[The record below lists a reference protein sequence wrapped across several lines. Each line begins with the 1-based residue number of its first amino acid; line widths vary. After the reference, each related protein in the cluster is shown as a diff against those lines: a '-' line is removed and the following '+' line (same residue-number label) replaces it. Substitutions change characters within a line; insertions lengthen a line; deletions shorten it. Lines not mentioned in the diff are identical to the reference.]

1 MVSFI
6 KQINEKS
13 KELKEI
19 SKIYYDAANNLFK
32 YIDENNKKNITNTD
46 KKIEEINKQIATIDE
61 KIKYAIEELLKD
73 GTATMNERN
82 TGFKKSLETIQKD
95 IGKAGFSKNNNCLE
109 EFLIN
114 KKIISDKKEII
125 NTSRENNLQLKI
137 TKRTLGKEDLRIK
150 FKTGGVYTGK
160 EEKNK
165 YIPSDGISEILIGE
179 KKSSDFSSTDIFGIC
194 DFLNN
199 VYTLLISK
207 INNTNEGIESFC
219 KNIND
224 FISNIIE
231 ECFSS
236 KEYSLEEKHSLE
248 EKYSLEQYSS
258 EKIDYYFNVK
268 ERWPNYK
275 TLELEDNSEKQ
286 KINNYLSA
294 LFDELKSLNGDIIKT
309 EDVKIPET
317 NSLENN
323 KKGENFYI
331 DDNNVIN
338 IDFQQIFNVNDSD
351 DYILKFENAT
361 FSGIEGVGG
370 SPLIPNVFYKKKF
383 GILIDGFYYSRSL
396 EDIMNLLKDLSITFE
411 EFKEKVKDFI

>member
-6 KQINEKS
+6 KKINEKS

-19 SKIYYDAANNLFK
+19 SKTYYDAANNLFK
-32 YIDENNKKNITNTD
+32 YIDENSKKNITNTD
-46 KKIEEINKQIATIDE
+46 KKIEEINKQTATIDE

-82 TGFKKSLETIQKD
+82 TGFKKSLETILKD
-95 IGKAGFSKNNNCLE
+95 IRKAGFSEKNNCLE

-114 KKIISDKKEII
+114 KKIISNKEEII

-137 TKRTLGKEDLRIK
+137 TKRTLGKEDLIIK
-150 FKTGGVYTGK
+150 FKTGGEYTG
-160 EEKNK
+160 EEKNN
-165 YIPSDGISEILIGE
+165 YVPSEGISEILIGK

-194 DFLNN
+194 DFLNS

-207 INNTNEGIESFC
+207 INNTNKGIESFC

-231 ECFSS
+231 E
-236 KEYSLEEKHSLE
+236 EYSIEEKQYI
-248 EKYSLEQYSS
+248 EKQSIDY
-258 EKIDYYFNVK
+258 KIDDYFNVK

-275 TLELEDNSEKQ
+275 TLEDSEKQ
-286 KINNYLSA
+286 KIENYLSA
-294 LFDELKSLNGDIIKT
+294 LLDELKSLNGDIIKT

-331 DDNNVIN
+331 DDDNVID
-338 IDFQQIFNVNDSD
+338 IKFQKIFNVNDSD

-370 SPLIPNVFYKKKF
+370 SSLIPNVFYKKKF
-383 GILIDGFYYSRSL
+383 GILIDGFYYGRSL

>member
-6 KQINEKS
+6 KKINEKS

-19 SKIYYDAANNLFK
+19 SKTYYDAANNLFK
-32 YIDENNKKNITNTD
+32 YIDENSKKNITNTD
-46 KKIEEINKQIATIDE
+46 RKIEEINKQIATIDE

-82 TGFKKSLETIQKD
+82 AGFKKSLETILKD
-95 IGKAGFSKNNNCLE
+95 IRKAGFSEKNNCLE

-114 KKIISDKKEII
+114 KKIISNKEEII

-137 TKRTLGKEDLRIK
+137 TKRTLGKEDLIIK
-150 FKTGGVYTGK
+150 FKTGGEYTG
-160 EEKNK
+160 EEKNN
-165 YIPSDGISEILIGE
+165 YVPSEGISEILIGK

-194 DFLNN
+194 DFLNS

-231 ECFSS
+231 EGFSF

-275 TLELEDNSEKQ
+275 TLEDSEKQ
-286 KINNYLSA
+286 KIENYLSA
-294 LFDELKSLNGDIIKT
+294 LLDELKSLNGNIIKT

-331 DDNNVIN
+331 DDDNVID
-338 IDFQQIFNVNDSD
+338 IKFQKIFNVNDSD

-370 SPLIPNVFYKKKF
+370 SSLIPNVFYKKKF
-383 GILIDGFYYSRSL
+383 GILIDGFYYGRSL

>member
-6 KQINEKS
+6 KKINEKS

-19 SKIYYDAANNLFK
+19 SKTYYDAANNLFK
-32 YIDENNKKNITNTD
+32 YIDENSKKNITNTD
-46 KKIEEINKQIATIDE
+46 RKIKEINKQIATIDE
-61 KIKYAIEELLKD
+61 KIKSAIEELLKD
-73 GTATMNERN
+73 GKKTMNERN
-82 TGFKKSLETIQKD
+82 TVFNQSLGTIQKD
-95 IGKAGFSKNNNCLE
+95 IRKAGFSENNNCLE
-109 EFLIN
+109 EFLIY

-137 TKRTLGKEDLRIK
+137 TKRILGEEDLRIK
-150 FKTGGVYTGK
+150 FKKGGVYSGK
-160 EEKNK
+160 EEKNN
-165 YIPSDGISEILIGE
+165 YVPSDGISEILIGE

-194 DFLNN
+194 DFLNS

-231 ECFSS
+231 E
-236 KEYSLEEKHSLE
+236 EYSLEEH
-248 EKYSLEQYSS
+248 SS
-258 EKIDYYFNVK
+258 EKTDDYFNVK
-268 ERWPNYK
+268 ERWPSYN
-275 TLELEDNSEKQ
+275 TLNENQKQ

-294 LFDELKSLNGDIIKT
+294 LFDELKSLNSDIIKT

-338 IDFQQIFNVNDSD
+338 IDFQQIFNVNNSD

-370 SPLIPNVFYKKKF
+370 SLLIPNVFYKKKF
-383 GILIDGFYYSRSL
+383 GILIDGFYYGRSL

-411 EFKEKVKDFI
+411 EFKEKVKNFI

>member
-6 KQINEKS
+6 KKINEKS

-19 SKIYYDAANNLFK
+19 SKTYYDAANNLFK
-32 YIDENNKKNITNTD
+32 YIDENSKKNITNTD

-82 TGFKKSLETIQKD
+82 TIFNQSLGTIQKD
-95 IGKAGFSKNNNCLE
+95 IRKAGFSENNNCLE
-109 EFLIN
+109 EFLIY
-114 KKIISDKKEII
+114 KKIISDKEEII
-125 NTSRENNLQLKI
+125 NTPRENNLQLKI

-150 FKTGGVYTGK
+150 FKKGGVYSGE
-160 EEKNK
+160 EEKNN
-165 YIPSDGISEILIGE
+165 YVPSEGISEILIGD

-194 DFLNN
+194 DFLNS
-199 VYTLLISK
+199 VYTMLISK
-207 INNTNEGIESFC
+207 INNTNEGIENFC

-231 ECFSS
+231 EGFSIEE
-236 KEYSLEEKHSLE
+236 EYSIEEKQYI
-248 EKYSLEQYSS
+248 EKQSIDYFSS
-258 EKIDYYFNVK
+258 EKTGDYFNVK
-268 ERWPNYK
+268 ERWPSYN
-275 TLELEDNSEKQ
+275 TLKDEEKQ
-286 KINNYLSA
+286 KIENYLSA

-331 DDNNVIN
+331 DDDNVID
-338 IDFQQIFNVNDSD
+338 IKFQKIFNVNDSD

-361 FSGIEGVGG
+361 FLGIEGVDG
-370 SPLIPNVFYKKKF
+370 SSLIPNVFYKKKF
-383 GILIDGFYYSRSL
+383 GILIDGFYYGRSL
-396 EDIMNLLKDLSITFE
+396 EDIMKLLKDLSITFE

>member
-6 KQINEKS
+6 NKINEKS

-19 SKIYYDAANNLFK
+19 SKTYYDAANNLFK

-46 KKIEEINKQIATIDE
+46 RKIEEINKQIATIDE

-82 TGFKKSLETIQKD
+82 TGFKKSLETILKD
-95 IGKAGFSKNNNCLE
+95 IRKAGFSEKNNCLE

-150 FKTGGVYTGK
+150 FKKGGEYSGEK
-160 EEKNK
+160 EKNN
-165 YIPSDGISEILIGE
+165 YVPSEGISEILIGE

-194 DFLNN
+194 DFLNS

-224 FISNIIE
+224 FINNIIE
-231 ECFSS
+231 EGFSIEE
-236 KEYSLEEKHSLE
+236 EYSIEEKQYI
-248 EKYSLEQYSS
+248 EKQSIDYFSS
-258 EKIDYYFNVK
+258 EKTGDYFNVK
-268 ERWPNYK
+268 ERWPNYN
-275 TLELEDNSEKQ
+275 TLKDKEKQ
-286 KINNYLSA
+286 EINNYLSA

-331 DDNNVIN
+331 DDDNVID
-338 IDFQQIFNVNDSD
+338 IKFQKIFNVNDSD

-370 SPLIPNVFYKKKF
+370 SSLIPNVFYKKKF
-383 GILIDGFYYSRSL
+383 GILIDGFYYGRSL

>member
-6 KQINEKS
+6 KEINKKS

-19 SKIYYDAANNLFK
+19 SKTYYDAANNLFK

-46 KKIEEINKQIATIDE
+46 KKIEEINKQTATIDE

-82 TGFKKSLETIQKD
+82 TGFKKSLETILKD
-95 IGKAGFSKNNNCLE
+95 IRKAGFSEKNNCLE

-114 KKIISDKKEII
+114 KKIISNKEEII

-137 TKRTLGKEDLRIK
+137 TKRTLGKEDLIIK
-150 FKTGGVYTGK
+150 FKTGGEYTG
-160 EEKNK
+160 EEKNN
-165 YIPSDGISEILIGE
+165 YVPSEGISEILIGE

-207 INNTNEGIESFC
+207 INNTNKGIESFC

-231 ECFSS
+231 E
-236 KEYSLEEKHSLE
+236 EYSIEEKQYI
-248 EKYSLEQYSS
+248 EKQSIDY
-258 EKIDYYFNVK
+258 KIDDYFNVK

-275 TLELEDNSEKQ
+275 TLEDSEKQ
-286 KINNYLSA
+286 KIENYLSA
-294 LFDELKSLNGDIIKT
+294 LLDELKSLNGDIIKT

-331 DDNNVIN
+331 DDDNVID
-338 IDFQQIFNVNDSD
+338 IKFQKIFNVNDSD

-370 SPLIPNVFYKKKF
+370 SSLIPNVFYKKKF
-383 GILIDGFYYSRSL
+383 GILIDGFYYGRSL

>member
-6 KQINEKS
+6 KKINEKS

-19 SKIYYDAANNLFK
+19 SKTYYDAANNLFK
-32 YIDENNKKNITNTD
+32 YIDENSKKNITNTD

-61 KIKYAIEELLKD
+61 KIKSAIEELLKD
-73 GTATMNERN
+73 GKKTMNERN
-82 TGFKKSLETIQKD
+82 TVFNQSLGTIQKD
-95 IGKAGFSKNNNCLE
+95 IRKAGFSENNNCLE
-109 EFLIN
+109 EFLIY
-114 KKIISDKKEII
+114 KKIISDKEEII
-125 NTSRENNLQLKI
+125 NTPRENNLQLKI
-137 TKRTLGKEDLRIK
+137 TKRTLGKEDLRIN
-150 FKTGGVYTGK
+150 FKKGGVYSGK
-160 EEKNK
+160 EEKNN
-165 YIPSDGISEILIGE
+165 YVPSEGISEILIGD

-194 DFLNN
+194 DFLNS

-207 INNTNEGIESFC
+207 INNTNEGIENFC

-231 ECFSS
+231 EGFSIEE
-236 KEYSLEEKHSLE
+236 EYSIEEKQYI
-248 EKYSLEQYSS
+248 EKQSIDYFSS
-258 EKIDYYFNVK
+258 EKTGDYFNVK
-268 ERWPNYK
+268 ERWPSYN
-275 TLELEDNSEKQ
+275 TLKDEEKQ
-286 KINNYLSA
+286 KIENYLRA
-294 LFDELKSLNGDIIKT
+294 LLDELKSLNGDIIKT

-331 DDNNVIN
+331 DDDNVID
-338 IDFQQIFNVNDSD
+338 IKFQKIFNVNDSD

-361 FSGIEGVGG
+361 FLGIEGVDG
-370 SPLIPNVFYKKKF
+370 SSLIPNVFYKKKF
-383 GILIDGFYYSRSL
+383 GILIDGFYYGRSL

>member
-6 KQINEKS
+6 KEINKKS

-19 SKIYYDAANNLFK
+19 SKTYYDAANNLFK

-46 KKIEEINKQIATIDE
+46 KKIEEINKQTATIDE

-82 TGFKKSLETIQKD
+82 TGFKKSLETIIKD
-95 IGKAGFSKNNNCLE
+95 IRKAGFSENNNCLE

-114 KKIISDKKEII
+114 KKIISNKEEII

-150 FKTGGVYTGK
+150 FITGGEYTG
-160 EEKNK
+160 EEEMNK
-165 YIPSDGISEILIGE
+165 YVPSDGISEILIGE

-194 DFLNN
+194 DFLNS

-231 ECFSS
+231 EGFSF

-275 TLELEDNSEKQ
+275 TLEDSEKQ
-286 KINNYLSA
+286 KIENYLSA
-294 LFDELKSLNGDIIKT
+294 LLDELKSLNGDIIKT

-331 DDNNVIN
+331 DDDNVID
-338 IDFQQIFNVNDSD
+338 IKFQKIFNVNDSD

-361 FSGIEGVGG
+361 FLGIEGVDN
-370 SPLIPNVFYKKKF
+370 SSLIPNVFYKKKF
-383 GILIDGFYYSRSL
+383 GILIDGFYYGRSL

>member
-6 KQINEKS
+6 KKINEKS

-19 SKIYYDAANNLFK
+19 SKTYYDAANNLFK
-32 YIDENNKKNITNTD
+32 YIDENSKKNITNTD

-82 TGFKKSLETIQKD
+82 TVFNQFLGTIQRD
-95 IGKAGFSKNNNCLE
+95 IRKAGFSEKNNCLE
-109 EFLIN
+109 EFLIY
-114 KKIISDKKEII
+114 KKIISDKEEII

-150 FKTGGVYTGK
+150 FKKGGEYTGK
-160 EEKNK
+160 EEKNN
-165 YIPSDGISEILIGE
+165 YVPSEGISEILIGE

-207 INNTNEGIESFC
+207 INNTNEGIENFC

-231 ECFSS
+231 E
-236 KEYSLEEKHSLE
+236 EYSIKEKQYI
-248 EKYSLEQYSS
+248 EKQS
-258 EKIDYYFNVK
+258 IDYKTDDYFNVK
-268 ERWPNYK
+268 ERWPDYK
-275 TLELEDNSEKQ
+275 TSEDSEKQ
-286 KINNYLSA
+286 KIENYLSA
-294 LFDELKSLNGDIIKT
+294 LLDELKSLNGDIIKT

-331 DDNNVIN
+331 DDDNVID
-338 IDFQQIFNVNDSD
+338 IKFQKIFNVNDSD

-370 SPLIPNVFYKKKF
+370 SSLIPNVFYKKKF
-383 GILIDGFYYSRSL
+383 GILIDGYYYGRSL

>member
-1 MVSFI
+1 
-6 KQINEKS
+6 
-13 KELKEI
+13 
-19 SKIYYDAANNLFK
+19 
-32 YIDENNKKNITNTD
+32 
-46 KKIEEINKQIATIDE
+46 
-61 KIKYAIEELLKD
+61 
-73 GTATMNERN
+73 MNERN
-82 TGFKKSLETIQKD
+82 TGFKKSLETILKD
-95 IGKAGFSKNNNCLE
+95 IRKAGFSEKNNCLE

-150 FKTGGVYTGK
+150 FKNGGEYTGK
-160 EEKNK
+160 EEKNN
-165 YIPSDGISEILIGE
+165 YVPSEGISEILIGE
-179 KKSSDFSSTDIFGIC
+179 KKSSEFSSTDIFGIC

-207 INNTNEGIESFC
+207 INNTNKGIESFC

-231 ECFSS
+231 E
-236 KEYSLEEKHSLE
+236 EYSIEEKQYI
-248 EKYSLEQYSS
+248 EKQSIDYFSS
-258 EKIDYYFNVK
+258 EKTGDYFNVK
-268 ERWPNYK
+268 ERWPNYNTSK
-275 TLELEDNSEKQ
+275 DEEKQ

-294 LFDELKSLNGDIIKT
+294 LFDELKSLNSEIIKT

-338 IDFQQIFNVNDSD
+338 IDFQQIFNVNDTG
-351 DYILKFENAT
+351 DYILKNTRMFEDAT

-370 SPLIPNVFYKKKF
+370 SSLIPNIFYKKKF
-383 GILIDGFYYSRSL
+383 GILIDGYYYSRSL

>member
-6 KQINEKS
+6 KKINEKS

-19 SKIYYDAANNLFK
+19 SKTYYDAANNLFK
-32 YIDENNKKNITNTD
+32 YIDENSKKNITNTD
-46 KKIEEINKQIATIDE
+46 RKIEEINKQIATIDE

-82 TGFKKSLETIQKD
+82 AGFKKSLETILKD
-95 IGKAGFSKNNNCLE
+95 IRKAGFSENNNCLE

-137 TKRTLGKEDLRIK
+137 TKRTLGKEDLIIK
-150 FKTGGVYTGK
+150 FKTGGEYTGNK
-160 EEKNK
+160 EKKDK
-165 YIPSDGISEILIGE
+165 YVPSDGISEILIGE

-194 DFLNN
+194 DFLNS

-231 ECFSS
+231 E
-236 KEYSLEEKHSLE
+236 EYSIEEKQYI
-248 EKYSLEQYSS
+248 EKQS
-258 EKIDYYFNVK
+258 IDYKTDDYFNVK
-268 ERWPNYK
+268 ERWPSYK
-275 TLELEDNSEKQ
+275 TSEDSEKQ
-286 KINNYLSA
+286 KIENYLSA
-294 LFDELKSLNGDIIKT
+294 LLDELKSLNGDIIKT

-331 DDNNVIN
+331 DDDNVIN

-351 DYILKFENAT
+351 DYILRFENAT
-361 FSGIEGVGG
+361 FLGIEGVGG
-370 SPLIPNVFYKKKF
+370 SSLIPNVFYKKKF
-383 GILIDGFYYSRSL
+383 GILIDGYYYGRSL
-396 EDIMNLLKDLSITFE
+396 EDIMNLLKEDLSITFE

>member
-6 KQINEKS
+6 KKINEKS

-19 SKIYYDAANNLFK
+19 SKTYYDAANNLFK
-32 YIDENNKKNITNTD
+32 YIDENSKKNIANTD

-82 TGFKKSLETIQKD
+82 TIFNQSLGTIQKD
-95 IGKAGFSKNNNCLE
+95 IRKAGFSENNNCLE
-109 EFLIN
+109 EFLIY
-114 KKIISDKKEII
+114 KKIISDKEEII
-125 NTSRENNLQLKI
+125 NTPRENNLQLKI

-150 FKTGGVYTGK
+150 FKKGGVYSGE
-160 EEKNK
+160 EEKNN
-165 YIPSDGISEILIGE
+165 YVPSEGISEILIGD

-194 DFLNN
+194 DFLNS
-199 VYTLLISK
+199 VYTMLISK
-207 INNTNEGIESFC
+207 INNTNEGIENFC

-231 ECFSS
+231 EGFSIEE
-236 KEYSLEEKHSLE
+236 EYSIEEKQYI
-248 EKYSLEQYSS
+248 EKQSIDYFSS
-258 EKIDYYFNVK
+258 EKTGDYFNVK
-268 ERWPNYK
+268 ERWPSYN
-275 TLELEDNSEKQ
+275 TLKDEEKQ
-286 KINNYLSA
+286 KIENYLSA

-331 DDNNVIN
+331 DDDNVID
-338 IDFQQIFNVNDSD
+338 IKFQKIFNVNDSD

-361 FSGIEGVGG
+361 FLGIEGVDG
-370 SPLIPNVFYKKKF
+370 SSLIPNVFYKKKF
-383 GILIDGFYYSRSL
+383 GILIDGFYYGRSL
-396 EDIMNLLKDLSITFE
+396 EDIMKLLKDLSITFE

>member
-6 KQINEKS
+6 KEINKKS

-19 SKIYYDAANNLFK
+19 SKTYYDAANNLFK

-46 KKIEEINKQIATIDE
+46 KKIEEINKQTATIDE

-82 TGFKKSLETIQKD
+82 TGFKKSLETIIKD
-95 IGKAGFSKNNNCLE
+95 IRKAGFSEKNNCLE

-114 KKIISDKKEII
+114 KKIISNKEEII

-137 TKRTLGKEDLRIK
+137 TKRTLGKEDLIIK
-150 FKTGGVYTGK
+150 FKTGGEYTG
-160 EEKNK
+160 EEKNN
-165 YIPSDGISEILIGE
+165 YVPSEGISEILIGE

-207 INNTNEGIESFC
+207 INNTNKGIESFC

-231 ECFSS
+231 E
-236 KEYSLEEKHSLE
+236 EYSIEEKQYI
-248 EKYSLEQYSS
+248 EKQSIDY
-258 EKIDYYFNVK
+258 KIDDYFNVK

-275 TLELEDNSEKQ
+275 TLEDSEKQ
-286 KINNYLSA
+286 KIENYLSA
-294 LFDELKSLNGDIIKT
+294 LLDELKSLNGDIIKT

-331 DDNNVIN
+331 DDDNVID
-338 IDFQQIFNVNDSD
+338 IKFQKIFNVNDSD

-370 SPLIPNVFYKKKF
+370 SSLIPNVFYKKKF
-383 GILIDGFYYSRSL
+383 GILIDGFYYGRSL

>member
-6 KQINEKS
+6 KEINKKS

-19 SKIYYDAANNLFK
+19 SKTYYDAANNLFK

-46 KKIEEINKQIATIDE
+46 KKIEEINKQTATIDE

-82 TGFKKSLETIQKD
+82 TGFKKSLETIIKD
-95 IGKAGFSKNNNCLE
+95 IRKAGFSENNNCLE

-114 KKIISDKKEII
+114 KKIISNKEEII

-150 FKTGGVYTGK
+150 FKTGGEYTG
-160 EEKNK
+160 EEEMNK
-165 YIPSDGISEILIGE
+165 YVPSDGISEILIGE

-207 INNTNEGIESFC
+207 INNTNKGIESFC

-231 ECFSS
+231 E
-236 KEYSLEEKHSLE
+236 EYSIEEKQYI
-248 EKYSLEQYSS
+248 EKQSIDY
-258 EKIDYYFNVK
+258 KIDDYFNVK

-275 TLELEDNSEKQ
+275 TLEDSEKQ
-286 KINNYLSA
+286 KIENYLSA
-294 LFDELKSLNGDIIKT
+294 LLDELKSLNGDIIKT

-331 DDNNVIN
+331 DDDNVID
-338 IDFQQIFNVNDSD
+338 IKFQKIFNVNDSD

-370 SPLIPNVFYKKKF
+370 SSLIPNVFYKKKF
-383 GILIDGFYYSRSL
+383 GILIDGFYYGRSL

>member
-6 KQINEKS
+6 KKINEKS

-19 SKIYYDAANNLFK
+19 SKTYYDAANNLFK
-32 YIDENNKKNITNTD
+32 YIDENSKKNITNTD

-61 KIKYAIEELLKD
+61 KIKSAIEELLKD
-73 GTATMNERN
+73 GKKTMNERN
-82 TGFKKSLETIQKD
+82 TIFNQSLGTIQKD
-95 IGKAGFSKNNNCLE
+95 IRKAGFSENNNCLE
-109 EFLIN
+109 EFLIY
-114 KKIISDKKEII
+114 KKIISDKEEII
-125 NTSRENNLQLKI
+125 NTPRENNLQLKI

-150 FKTGGVYTGK
+150 FKKGGVYSGE
-160 EEKNK
+160 EEKNN
-165 YIPSDGISEILIGE
+165 YVPSEGISEILIGD

-194 DFLNN
+194 DFLNS

-231 ECFSS
+231 E
-236 KEYSLEEKHSLE
+236 EYSLEER
-248 EKYSLEQYSS
+248 SS
-258 EKIDYYFNVK
+258 EKTDDYFNVK
-268 ERWPNYK
+268 ERWPSYN
-275 TLELEDNSEKQ
+275 TLKDEQKQ

-331 DDNNVIN
+331 DDDNVID
-338 IDFQQIFNVNDSD
+338 IKFQKIFNVYDLGN
-351 DYILKFENAT
+351 YIFKDMRKFEDAT
-361 FSGIEGVGG
+361 FLGIEGVDG
-370 SPLIPNVFYKKKF
+370 SSLIPNVFYKKKF
-383 GILIDGFYYSRSL
+383 GILIDGFYYGRSL
-396 EDIMNLLKDLSITFE
+396 EDIMKLLKDLSITFE

>member
-6 KQINEKS
+6 KEINKKS

-19 SKIYYDAANNLFK
+19 SKTYYDAANNLFK

-46 KKIEEINKQIATIDE
+46 KKIEEINKQTATIDE

-82 TGFKKSLETIQKD
+82 TGFKKSLETIIKD
-95 IGKAGFSKNNNCLE
+95 IRKAGFSENNNCLE

-114 KKIISDKKEII
+114 KKIISNKEEII

-150 FKTGGVYTGK
+150 FKTGGEYTG
-160 EEKNK
+160 EEEMNK
-165 YIPSDGISEILIGE
+165 YVPSDGISEILIGE

-207 INNTNEGIESFC
+207 INNTNKGIESFC

-231 ECFSS
+231 E
-236 KEYSLEEKHSLE
+236 EYSIEEKQYI
-248 EKYSLEQYSS
+248 EKQSIDY
-258 EKIDYYFNVK
+258 KIDDYFNVK

-275 TLELEDNSEKQ
+275 TLEDSEKQ
-286 KINNYLSA
+286 KIENYLSA
-294 LFDELKSLNGDIIKT
+294 LLDELKSLNGNIIKT

-331 DDNNVIN
+331 DDDN
-338 IDFQQIFNVNDSD
+338 IIDIKFQKIFNVNDSD

-370 SPLIPNVFYKKKF
+370 SSLIPNVFYKKKF
-383 GILIDGFYYSRSL
+383 GILIDGFYYGRSL

>member
-1 MVSFI
+1 MVSFV
-6 KQINEKS
+6 KKINEKS

-19 SKIYYDAANNLFK
+19 SKTYYDAANNLFK
-32 YIDENNKKNITNTD
+32 YIDENSKKNITNTD

-61 KIKYAIEELLKD
+61 KIKSAIEELLKD
-73 GTATMNERN
+73 GKKTMNERN
-82 TGFKKSLETIQKD
+82 TVFNQSLGTIQKD
-95 IGKAGFSKNNNCLE
+95 IRKAGFSENNNCLE
-109 EFLIN
+109 EFLIY

-137 TKRTLGKEDLRIK
+137 TKRILGEEDLRIK
-150 FKTGGVYTGK
+150 FKKGGVYSGK
-160 EEKNK
+160 EEKNN
-165 YIPSDGISEILIGE
+165 YVPSEGISEILIGD

-194 DFLNN
+194 DFLNS

-231 ECFSS
+231 E
-236 KEYSLEEKHSLE
+236 EYSLEER
-248 EKYSLEQYSS
+248 SS
-258 EKIDYYFNVK
+258 EKTDDYFNVK
-268 ERWPNYK
+268 ERWPNYN
-275 TLELEDNSEKQ
+275 TLKDEQKQ

-338 IDFQQIFNVNDSD
+338 IDFQQIFNVYDLGS
-351 DYILKFENAT
+351 YIFKDMRKFEDAT
-361 FSGIEGVGG
+361 FLGIEGVDI
-370 SPLIPNVFYKKKF
+370 SSLIPNVFYKKKF
-383 GILIDGFYYSRSL
+383 GILIDGFYYGRSL

-411 EFKEKVKDFI
+411 EFKEKVKIFI

>member
-6 KQINEKS
+6 KKINEKS

-19 SKIYYDAANNLFK
+19 SKTYYDAANNLFK

-73 GTATMNERN
+73 GTKTMNERN
-82 TGFKKSLETIQKD
+82 TGFKKSLETILKD
-95 IGKAGFSKNNNCLE
+95 IRKAGFSENNNCLE

-150 FKTGGVYTGK
+150 FKKGGEYTGK
-160 EEKNK
+160 EEKNN
-165 YIPSDGISEILIGE
+165 YVPSDGISEILIGE

-194 DFLNN
+194 DFLNS

-224 FISNIIE
+224 FISNLISNLISNEEYSIE
-231 ECFSS
+231 EISDGC
-236 KEYSLEEKHSLE
+236 
-248 EKYSLEQYSS
+248 
-258 EKIDYYFNVK
+258 FNVK

-275 TLELEDNSEKQ
+275 TLEDSEKQ
-286 KINNYLSA
+286 KIENYLSA
-294 LFDELKSLNGDIIKT
+294 LLDELKSLNGDIIKT
-309 EDVKIPET
+309 KDVKIPET

-331 DDNNVIN
+331 DDDNVID
-338 IDFQQIFNVNDSD
+338 IKFQKIFNVNDSD
-351 DYILKFENAT
+351 DYISKDTRRFENAT
-361 FSGIEGVGG
+361 FLGIEGVDG
-370 SPLIPNVFYKKKF
+370 SSLIPNVFYKKKF
-383 GILIDGFYYSRSL
+383 GILIDGFYYGRSL

>member
-6 KQINEKS
+6 KKINEKS

-19 SKIYYDAANNLFK
+19 SKTYYDAANNLFK
-32 YIDENNKKNITNTD
+32 YIDENSKKNITNTD

-61 KIKYAIEELLKD
+61 KIKSAIEELLKD
-73 GTATMNERN
+73 GKKTMNERN
-82 TGFKKSLETIQKD
+82 TVFNQSLGTIQKD
-95 IGKAGFSKNNNCLE
+95 IRKAGFSENNNCLE
-109 EFLIN
+109 EFLIY
-114 KKIISDKKEII
+114 KKIISDKEEII
-125 NTSRENNLQLKI
+125 NTPRENNLQLKI
-137 TKRTLGKEDLRIK
+137 TKRTLRKEDLRIK
-150 FKTGGVYTGK
+150 FKKGGVYSGE
-160 EEKNK
+160 EEKNN
-165 YIPSDGISEILIGE
+165 YVPSEGISEILIGD

-194 DFLNN
+194 DFLNS

-207 INNTNEGIESFC
+207 INNTNEGIENFC

-231 ECFSS
+231 E
-236 KEYSLEEKHSLE
+236 EYSLEER
-248 EKYSLEQYSS
+248 SS
-258 EKIDYYFNVK
+258 ENTDNYFNVK
-268 ERWPNYK
+268 ERWPSYN
-275 TLELEDNSEKQ
+275 TLKDEQKQ

-331 DDNNVIN
+331 DDDNVID
-338 IDFQQIFNVNDSD
+338 IKFQKIFNVYDLGS
-351 DYILKFENAT
+351 YIFKDMRKFEDAT
-361 FSGIEGVGG
+361 FSGIEGVDI
-370 SPLIPNVFYKKKF
+370 SSLIPNVFYKKKF
-383 GILIDGFYYSRSL
+383 GILIDGFYYGRSL

>member
-6 KQINEKS
+6 KKINEKS

-19 SKIYYDAANNLFK
+19 SKTYYDAANNLFK
-32 YIDENNKKNITNTD
+32 YIDENSKKNITNTD

-73 GTATMNERN
+73 GTKTMNERN
-82 TGFKKSLETIQKD
+82 TGFKKSLETILKD
-95 IGKAGFSKNNNCLE
+95 IRKAGFSENNNCLE

-150 FKTGGVYTGK
+150 FKKGGEYTGK
-160 EEKNK
+160 EEKNN
-165 YIPSDGISEILIGE
+165 YVPSDGISEILIGE

-194 DFLNN
+194 DFLNS

-224 FISNIIE
+224 FISNLISNLISNEEYSIE
-231 ECFSS
+231 EISDGC
-236 KEYSLEEKHSLE
+236 
-248 EKYSLEQYSS
+248 
-258 EKIDYYFNVK
+258 FNVK

-275 TLELEDNSEKQ
+275 TLEDSEKQ
-286 KINNYLSA
+286 KIENYLSA
-294 LFDELKSLNGDIIKT
+294 LLDELKSLNGDIIKT
-309 EDVKIPET
+309 KDVKIPET

-331 DDNNVIN
+331 DDDNVID
-338 IDFQQIFNVNDSD
+338 IKFQKIFNVNDSD
-351 DYILKFENAT
+351 DYISKDTRRFENAT

-370 SPLIPNVFYKKKF
+370 SSLIPNVFYKKKF
-383 GILIDGFYYSRSL
+383 GILIDGFYYGRSL

>member
-6 KQINEKS
+6 KKINEKS

-19 SKIYYDAANNLFK
+19 SKTYYDAANNLFK
-32 YIDENNKKNITNTD
+32 YIDENSKKNITNTD

-73 GTATMNERN
+73 GTTTMNERN
-82 TGFKKSLETIQKD
+82 TGFKKSLETILKD
-95 IGKAGFSKNNNCLE
+95 IRKAGFSENNNCLE

-125 NTSRENNLQLKI
+125 NTPRENNLQLKI

-150 FKTGGVYTGK
+150 FKKGGVYSGE
-160 EEKNK
+160 EEKNN
-165 YIPSDGISEILIGE
+165 YVPSDGISEILIGD

-194 DFLNN
+194 DFLNS

-224 FISNIIE
+224 FISNLISNEECSIE
-231 ECFSS
+231 EISDDC
-236 KEYSLEEKHSLE
+236 
-248 EKYSLEQYSS
+248 
-258 EKIDYYFNVK
+258 FNVK

-275 TLELEDNSEKQ
+275 TLEDSEKQ
-286 KINNYLSA
+286 KIENYLSA
-294 LFDELKSLNGDIIKT
+294 LLDELKSLNGDIIKT

-323 KKGENFYI
+323 KRGENFYI
-331 DDNNVIN
+331 DDDNVID
-338 IDFQQIFNVNDSD
+338 IKFQKIFNVYDLG
-351 DYILKFENAT
+351 DYISKDTRRFENAT
-361 FSGIEGVGG
+361 FLGIEGVGS
-370 SPLIPNVFYKKKF
+370 SPLIPNILIPNVFYKKKF
-383 GILIDGFYYSRSL
+383 GILIDGFYYGRSL

>member
-6 KQINEKS
+6 KEINKKS

-19 SKIYYDAANNLFK
+19 SKTYYDAANNLFK

-46 KKIEEINKQIATIDE
+46 KKIEEINKQTATIDE

-82 TGFKKSLETIQKD
+82 TGFKKSLETIIKD
-95 IGKAGFSKNNNCLE
+95 IRKAGFSENNNCLE

-114 KKIISDKKEII
+114 KKIISNKEEII

-150 FKTGGVYTGK
+150 FITGGEYTGK
-160 EEKNK
+160 EEKNN
-165 YIPSDGISEILIGE
+165 YVPSDGISEILIGE

-207 INNTNEGIESFC
+207 INNTNKGIESFC

-231 ECFSS
+231 E
-236 KEYSLEEKHSLE
+236 EYSIEEKQYI
-248 EKYSLEQYSS
+248 EKQSIDY
-258 EKIDYYFNVK
+258 KIDDYFNVK

-275 TLELEDNSEKQ
+275 TLEDSEKQ
-286 KINNYLSA
+286 KIENYLSA
-294 LFDELKSLNGDIIKT
+294 LLDELKSLNGDIIKT

-331 DDNNVIN
+331 DDDNVID
-338 IDFQQIFNVNDSD
+338 IKFQKIFNVNDSD

-370 SPLIPNVFYKKKF
+370 SSLIPNVFYKKKF
-383 GILIDGFYYSRSL
+383 GILIDGFYYGRSL

>member
-6 KQINEKS
+6 KEINKKS

-19 SKIYYDAANNLFK
+19 SKTYYDAANNLFK

-46 KKIEEINKQIATIDE
+46 KKIEEINKQTATIDE

-82 TGFKKSLETIQKD
+82 TGFKKSLETIIKD
-95 IGKAGFSKNNNCLE
+95 IRKAGFSENNNCLE

-114 KKIISDKKEII
+114 KKIISNKEEII

-137 TKRTLGKEDLRIK
+137 TKRTLGKEDLIIK
-150 FKTGGVYTGK
+150 FKTGGEYTG
-160 EEKNK
+160 EEKNN
-165 YIPSDGISEILIGE
+165 YVPSEGISEILIGK

-194 DFLNN
+194 DFLNS

-231 ECFSS
+231 E
-236 KEYSLEEKHSLE
+236 EYSIEEKQYI
-248 EKYSLEQYSS
+248 EKQSIDY
-258 EKIDYYFNVK
+258 KIDDYFNVK

-275 TLELEDNSEKQ
+275 TLEDSEKQ
-286 KINNYLSA
+286 KIENYLSA
-294 LFDELKSLNGDIIKT
+294 LLDELKSLNGDIIKT

-331 DDNNVIN
+331 DDDNVID
-338 IDFQQIFNVNDSD
+338 IKFQKIFNVNDSD

-370 SPLIPNVFYKKKF
+370 SSLIPNVFYKKKF
-383 GILIDGFYYSRSL
+383 GILIDGFYYGRSL

>member
-6 KQINEKS
+6 KEINKKS

-19 SKIYYDAANNLFK
+19 SKTYYDAANNLFK

-46 KKIEEINKQIATIDE
+46 KKIEEINKQTATIDE

-82 TGFKKSLETIQKD
+82 TGFKKSLETILKD
-95 IGKAGFSKNNNCLE
+95 IRKAGFSEKNNCLE

-114 KKIISDKKEII
+114 KKIISNKEEII

-150 FKTGGVYTGK
+150 FITGGEYTGK
-160 EEKNK
+160 EEKNN
-165 YIPSDGISEILIGE
+165 YVPSDGISEILIGE

-207 INNTNEGIESFC
+207 INNTNKGIESFC

-231 ECFSS
+231 E
-236 KEYSLEEKHSLE
+236 EYSIEEKQYI
-248 EKYSLEQYSS
+248 EKQSIDY
-258 EKIDYYFNVK
+258 KIDDYFNVK

-275 TLELEDNSEKQ
+275 TLEDSEKQ
-286 KINNYLSA
+286 KIENYLSA
-294 LFDELKSLNGDIIKT
+294 LLDELKSLNGDIIKT

-331 DDNNVIN
+331 DDDNVID
-338 IDFQQIFNVNDSD
+338 IKFQKIFNVNDSD

-370 SPLIPNVFYKKKF
+370 SSLIPNVFYKKKF
-383 GILIDGFYYSRSL
+383 GILIDGFYYGRSL

>member
-6 KQINEKS
+6 KEINKKS

-19 SKIYYDAANNLFK
+19 SKTYYDAANNLFK

-46 KKIEEINKQIATIDE
+46 KKIEEINKQTATIDE

-82 TGFKKSLETIQKD
+82 TGFKKSLETILKD
-95 IGKAGFSKNNNCLE
+95 IRKAGFSEKNNCLE

-114 KKIISDKKEII
+114 KKIISNKEEII

-137 TKRTLGKEDLRIK
+137 TKRTLGKEDLIIK
-150 FKTGGVYTGK
+150 FKTGGEYTG
-160 EEKNK
+160 EEKNN
-165 YIPSDGISEILIGE
+165 YVPSEGISEILIGK

-194 DFLNN
+194 DFLNS

-231 ECFSS
+231 EGFSF

-275 TLELEDNSEKQ
+275 TLEDSEKQ
-286 KINNYLSA
+286 KIENYLSA
-294 LFDELKSLNGDIIKT
+294 LLDELKSLNGDIIKT

-331 DDNNVIN
+331 DDDNVID
-338 IDFQQIFNVNDSD
+338 IKFQKIFNVNDSD

-370 SPLIPNVFYKKKF
+370 SSLIPNVFYKKKF
-383 GILIDGFYYSRSL
+383 GILIDGFYYGRSL

>member
-6 KQINEKS
+6 KKINEKS

-19 SKIYYDAANNLFK
+19 SKTYYDAANNLFK
-32 YIDENNKKNITNTD
+32 YIDENSKKNITNTD

-61 KIKYAIEELLKD
+61 KIKSAIEELLKD
-73 GTATMNERN
+73 GKKTMNERN
-82 TGFKKSLETIQKD
+82 TVFNQSLGTIQKD
-95 IGKAGFSKNNNCLE
+95 IRKAGFSENNNCLE
-109 EFLIN
+109 EFLIY
-114 KKIISDKKEII
+114 KKIISDKEEII
-125 NTSRENNLQLKI
+125 NTPRENNLQLKI
-137 TKRTLGKEDLRIK
+137 TKRTLGKEDLRIN
-150 FKTGGVYTGK
+150 FKKGGVYSGK
-160 EEKNK
+160 EEKNN
-165 YIPSDGISEILIGE
+165 YVPSEGISEILIGD

-194 DFLNN
+194 DFLNS

-207 INNTNEGIESFC
+207 INNTNEGIENFC

-231 ECFSS
+231 EGFSIEE
-236 KEYSLEEKHSLE
+236 EYSIEEKQYI
-248 EKYSLEQYSS
+248 EKQSIDYFSS
-258 EKIDYYFNVK
+258 EKTGDYFNVK
-268 ERWPNYK
+268 ERWPSYN
-275 TLELEDNSEKQ
+275 TLKDEEKQ
-286 KINNYLSA
+286 KIENYLSA
-294 LFDELKSLNGDIIKT
+294 LLDELKSLNGDIIKT

-331 DDNNVIN
+331 DDDNVID
-338 IDFQQIFNVNDSD
+338 IKFQKIFNVNDSD

-361 FSGIEGVGG
+361 FLGIEGVDG
-370 SPLIPNVFYKKKF
+370 SSLIPNVFYKKKF
-383 GILIDGFYYSRSL
+383 GILIDGFYYGRSL

>member
-6 KQINEKS
+6 KEINKKS

-19 SKIYYDAANNLFK
+19 SKTYYDAANNLFK

-46 KKIEEINKQIATIDE
+46 KKIEEINKQTATIDE

-82 TGFKKSLETIQKD
+82 TGFKKSLETIIKD
-95 IGKAGFSKNNNCLE
+95 IRKAGFSENNNCLE

-114 KKIISDKKEII
+114 KKIISNKEEII

-150 FKTGGVYTGK
+150 FKTGGEYTG
-160 EEKNK
+160 EEEMNK
-165 YIPSDGISEILIGE
+165 YVPSDGISEILIGE

-207 INNTNEGIESFC
+207 INNTNKGIESFC

-231 ECFSS
+231 E
-236 KEYSLEEKHSLE
+236 EYSIEEKQYI
-248 EKYSLEQYSS
+248 EKQSIDY
-258 EKIDYYFNVK
+258 KIDDYFNVK

-275 TLELEDNSEKQ
+275 TLEDSEKQ
-286 KINNYLSA
+286 KIENYLSA
-294 LFDELKSLNGDIIKT
+294 LLDELKSLNGNIIKT

-331 DDNNVIN
+331 DDDNVID
-338 IDFQQIFNVNDSD
+338 IKFQKIFNVNDSD

-370 SPLIPNVFYKKKF
+370 SSLIPNVFYKKKF
-383 GILIDGFYYSRSL
+383 GILIDGFYYGRSL

>member
-6 KQINEKS
+6 KEINKKS

-19 SKIYYDAANNLFK
+19 SKTYYDAANNLFK

-46 KKIEEINKQIATIDE
+46 KKIEEINKQTATIDE

-82 TGFKKSLETIQKD
+82 TGFKKSLETILKD
-95 IGKAGFSKNNNCLE
+95 IRKAGFSEKNNCLE

-114 KKIISDKKEII
+114 KKIISNKEEII

-150 FKTGGVYTGK
+150 FKTGGEYTG
-160 EEKNK
+160 EEEMNK
-165 YIPSDGISEILIGE
+165 YVPSDGISEILIGE

-207 INNTNEGIESFC
+207 INNTNKGIESFC

-231 ECFSS
+231 E
-236 KEYSLEEKHSLE
+236 EYSIEEKQYI
-248 EKYSLEQYSS
+248 EKQSIDY
-258 EKIDYYFNVK
+258 KIDDYFNVK

-275 TLELEDNSEKQ
+275 TLEDSEKQ
-286 KINNYLSA
+286 KIENYLSA
-294 LFDELKSLNGDIIKT
+294 LLDELKSLNGNIIKT

-331 DDNNVIN
+331 DDDNVID
-338 IDFQQIFNVNDSD
+338 IKFQKIFNVNDSD

-370 SPLIPNVFYKKKF
+370 SSLIPNVFYKKKF
-383 GILIDGFYYSRSL
+383 GILIDGFYYGRSL

>member
-6 KQINEKS
+6 KKINEKS

-19 SKIYYDAANNLFK
+19 SKTYYDAANNLFK
-32 YIDENNKKNITNTD
+32 YIDENSKKNITNTD

-61 KIKYAIEELLKD
+61 KIKSAIEELLKD
-73 GTATMNERN
+73 GKKTMNERN
-82 TGFKKSLETIQKD
+82 TVFNQSLGTIQKD
-95 IGKAGFSKNNNCLE
+95 IRKAGFSEKNNCLE

-137 TKRTLGKEDLRIK
+137 TKRTLGKEDLRIN
-150 FKTGGVYTGK
+150 FKKGGVYSGK
-160 EEKNK
+160 EEKNN
-165 YIPSDGISEILIGE
+165 YVPSEGISEILIGD

-231 ECFSS
+231 EGFSIEE
-236 KEYSLEEKHSLE
+236 EYSIEEKQYI
-248 EKYSLEQYSS
+248 EKQSIDYFSS
-258 EKIDYYFNVK
+258 EKTGDYFNVK
-268 ERWPNYK
+268 ERWPSYN
-275 TLELEDNSEKQ
+275 TLKDEEKQ

-309 EDVKIPET
+309 EDIKIPET

-331 DDNNVIN
+331 DDDNVID
-338 IDFQQIFNVNDSD
+338 IKFQKIFNVNDSD

-361 FSGIEGVGG
+361 FLGIEGVDG
-370 SPLIPNVFYKKKF
+370 SSLIPNVFYKKKF
-383 GILIDGFYYSRSL
+383 GILIDGFYYGRSL

>member
-6 KQINEKS
+6 NKINEKS

-19 SKIYYDAANNLFK
+19 SKTYYDAANNLFK
-32 YIDENNKKNITNTD
+32 YIVENNKKNITNTD
-46 KKIEEINKQIATIDE
+46 RKIEEINKQIATIDE

-82 TGFKKSLETIQKD
+82 TGFKKSLETILKD
-95 IGKAGFSKNNNCLE
+95 IRKAGFSEKNNCLE

-150 FKTGGVYTGK
+150 FKKGGEYSGEK
-160 EEKNK
+160 EKNN
-165 YIPSDGISEILIGE
+165 YVPSEGISEILIGE

-194 DFLNN
+194 DFLNS

-224 FISNIIE
+224 FINNIIE
-231 ECFSS
+231 EGFSIEE
-236 KEYSLEEKHSLE
+236 EYSIEEKQYI
-248 EKYSLEQYSS
+248 EKQSIDYFSS
-258 EKIDYYFNVK
+258 EKTGDYFNVK
-268 ERWPNYK
+268 ERWPNYN
-275 TLELEDNSEKQ
+275 TLKDKEKQ
-286 KINNYLSA
+286 EINNYLSA

-331 DDNNVIN
+331 DDDNVID
-338 IDFQQIFNVNDSD
+338 IKFQKIFNVNDSD

-370 SPLIPNVFYKKKF
+370 SSLIPNVFYKKKF
-383 GILIDGFYYSRSL
+383 GILIDGFYYGRSL

>member
-6 KQINEKS
+6 KKINEKS

-19 SKIYYDAANNLFK
+19 SKTYYDAANNLFK
-32 YIDENNKKNITNTD
+32 YIDENSKKNITNTD

-61 KIKYAIEELLKD
+61 KIKSAIEELLKD
-73 GTATMNERN
+73 GKKTMNERN
-82 TGFKKSLETIQKD
+82 TVFNQSLGTIQKD
-95 IGKAGFSKNNNCLE
+95 IRKAGFSENNNCLE
-109 EFLIN
+109 EFLIY
-114 KKIISDKKEII
+114 KKIISDKEEII
-125 NTSRENNLQLKI
+125 NTPRENNLQLKI
-137 TKRTLGKEDLRIK
+137 TKRTLGKEDLRIN
-150 FKTGGVYTGK
+150 FKKGGVYSGK
-160 EEKNK
+160 EEKNN
-165 YIPSDGISEILIGE
+165 YVPSEGISEILIGD

-231 ECFSS
+231 EGFSIEE
-236 KEYSLEEKHSLE
+236 EYSIEEKQYI
-248 EKYSLEQYSS
+248 EKQSIDYFSS
-258 EKIDYYFNVK
+258 EKTGDYFNVK
-268 ERWPNYK
+268 ERWPSYN
-275 TLELEDNSEKQ
+275 TLKDEEKQ

-309 EDVKIPET
+309 EDIKIPET

-331 DDNNVIN
+331 DDDNVID
-338 IDFQQIFNVNDSD
+338 IKFQKIFNVNDSD

-361 FSGIEGVGG
+361 FLGIEGVDG
-370 SPLIPNVFYKKKF
+370 SSLIPNVFYKKKF
-383 GILIDGFYYSRSL
+383 GILIDGFYYGRSL

>member
-6 KQINEKS
+6 KEINKKS

-19 SKIYYDAANNLFK
+19 SKTYYDAANNLFK

-46 KKIEEINKQIATIDE
+46 KKIEEINKQTATIDE

-82 TGFKKSLETIQKD
+82 TGFKKSLETIIKD
-95 IGKAGFSKNNNCLE
+95 IRKAGFSEKNNCLE

-114 KKIISDKKEII
+114 KKIISNKEEII

-150 FKTGGVYTGK
+150 FKTGGEYTG
-160 EEKNK
+160 EEEMNK
-165 YIPSDGISEILIGE
+165 YVPSDGISEILIGE

-207 INNTNEGIESFC
+207 INNTNKGIESFC

-231 ECFSS
+231 E
-236 KEYSLEEKHSLE
+236 EYSIEEKQYI
-248 EKYSLEQYSS
+248 EKQSIDY
-258 EKIDYYFNVK
+258 KIDDYFNVK

-275 TLELEDNSEKQ
+275 TLEDSEKQ
-286 KINNYLSA
+286 KIENYLSA
-294 LFDELKSLNGDIIKT
+294 LLDELKSLNGDIIKT

-331 DDNNVIN
+331 DDDNVID
-338 IDFQQIFNVNDSD
+338 IKFQKIFNVNDSD

-370 SPLIPNVFYKKKF
+370 SSLIPNVFYKKKF
-383 GILIDGFYYSRSL
+383 GILIDGFYYGRSL